1 MMVKPRV
8 VETDHGIK
16 GEEALRA
23 YDISM
28 RRLRD
33 KGLLQTEPILNSRV
47 DLGCA
52 LEIGPGPGYQGLEWL
67 MKTEDTTLKG
77 LDISEDMVALATKNA
92 RDYGLE
98 SRAEYYVG
106 DASEIPFG
114 DGYFD
119 AIISTN
125 SLHEWSH
132 PREVFNEIYRALRPG
147 GKYFIS
153 DLRRDISPLMK
164 WFVLLQPGSVRSAKM
179 RSGFISSVNAS
190 YTLAEIQDMLAETR
204 FQGWRAEQNLLY
216 VIISGKKA
224 YSSQ

>member
-1 MMVKPRV
+1 MVKPRA
-8 VETDHGIK
+8 VETDHGIV
-16 GEEALRA
+16 GEEAVRD

-33 KGLLQTEPILNSRV
+33 KGMLQTESILNSRV

-67 MKTEDTTLKG
+67 KKTEDTTLKG
-77 LDISEDMVALATKNA
+77 LDISEEMVALAMKNA
-92 RDYGLE
+92 RDYGFE
-98 SRAEYYVG
+98 SRAEYFLG
-106 DASEIPFG
+106 DASSIPFG

-119 AIISTN
+119 AVISTN

-132 PREVFNEIYRALRPG
+132 PMKTFNEIQRVLRPG

-153 DLRRDISPLMK
+153 DLRRDMSPLMK
-164 WFVLLQPGSVRSAKM
+164 WFILLQPVRSAKM

-190 YTLAEIQDMLAETR
+190 YTLSEIPELLANTRLQDSKIS
-204 FQGWRAEQNLLY
+204 QNFLY
-216 VIISGKKA
+216 IIISGKKA
-224 YSSQ
+224 YNSR